1 MQTEQ
6 EPIRYDERAWK
17 PRPTLSGADY
27 TSSEIFDEERERIW
41 WGDWVCIGRTEELPE
56 PGDYIVRDLA
66 GESIFITRNEQGE
79 LHGFYNVCS
88 HRGTKFL
95 DNEPA
100 AGHIR
105 KAFVCP
111 YHAWAYDLNG
121 RLVGTPNVKEGELF
135 DRSDYP
141 LHGFAVESYAGF
153 LFVSLAREP
162 RPLMGWM
169 GQGAESVNMFD
180 RFKMDE
186 LRVGVRIVYEVEAN
200 WKIVVEN
207 YNECPTAR
215 DPSRAGRSCR
225 CSGSARWDEETRD
238 DGNWMRGRDQLHDDR
253 RVRAAEAP
261 GPQPEDTRCITARTS
276 SLNLMLNLHPTASVP
291 HRIRWSSHTTVVR
304 STLPPGDDRGPSAFK
319 PEPVVELWDR
329 SEAGLGGVPA
339 RRPASAPERSR
350 PASTR
355 VRTGSSTTSTSATVR
370 RWAGRCWD
378 DPSSGRL
385 SSTGYR
391 AWALSPEQL
400 VNIFTTTSRVVVVS
414 MLTDLWD

>member
-27 TSSEIFDEERERIW
+27 TSLHTYDEERERIW
-41 WGDWVCIGRTEELPE
+41 FGDWVCIGRTEELPE

-66 GESIFITRNEQGE
+66 GESIFITRNEE
-79 LHGFYNVCS
+79 RDLHGFYNVCS

-95 DNEPA
+95 DDEPA

-105 KAFVCP
+105 NAFVCP

-162 RPLMGWM
+162 RSLMEWM

-186 LRVGVRIVYEVEAN
+186 LRVGVRIIYEVEAN

-207 YNECPTAR
+207 YNECLHCPQIHPELVQVVPLFR
-215 DPSRAGRSCR
+215 FGEV
-225 CSGSARWDEETRD
+225 WDEETRD
-238 DGNWMRGRDQLHDDR
+238 DGNWMREGATSFTKTGESELPKL
-253 RVRAAEAP
+253 P
-261 GPQPEDTRCITARTS
+261 GLQPEDYSMYYGAYQFP
-276 SLNLMLNLHPTASVP
+276 NLMLNLHPDCVMYYIGYPKGPS
-291 HRIRWSSHTTVVR
+291 RTTVVSEYLFR
-304 STLPPGDDRGPSAFK
+304 PETIADPSAFK
-319 PEPVVELWDR
+319 PEPVVELWNLISRQDWEVCQR
-329 SEAGLGGVPA
+329 AQTGVG
-339 RRPASAPERSR
+339 SR
-350 PASTR
+350 A
-355 VRTGSSTTSTSATVR
+355 
-370 RWAGRCWD
+370 
-378 DPSSGRL
+378 
-385 SSTGYR
+385 
-391 AWALSPEQL
+391 
-400 VNIFTTTSRVVVVS
+400 FTTGVFPRQDRFLYDFNERYRKE
-414 MLTDLWD
+414 MGRALLG